1 MNIIV
6 CVKQIVDLKQIRI
19 KRETREPI
27 LEGLPLALS
36 DLDKNALEAAIRL
49 KEALPPSPSGR
60 GAGGEV
66 KITVVSVSASPK
78 LKETMKEALAM
89 GADEAVLVSD
99 PAVAGNDPAANAAL
113 LAAAIKKVGDF
124 DLILMGE
131 GSADNYSGQIG
142 PRVAELL
149 GLPQVTYATG
159 LEVTGT
165 TAKVTRNLD
174 EEIEVVTT
182 PLPAV
187 VTVLSE
193 INEPR
198 IPALAQILR
207 AGRKP
212 VSEYK
217 AADLGITAV
226 GPAAALTQVQS
237 NLAPAQE
244 RKNVLFEGDQA
255 VDQLL
260 AALAREGVMA

>member
-19 KRETREPI
+19 KRETREPL
-27 LEGLPLALS
+27 LEGLPITLS

-49 KEALPPSPSGR
+49 KEAT
-60 GAGGEV
+60 GEG

-99 PAVAGNDPAANAAL
+99 PAIAGNDPAANAAV
-113 LAAAIKKVGDF
+113 LAAAIKKVGGF

-159 LEVTGT
+159 LAVTGT
-165 TAKVTRNLD
+165 TATITRSLD
-174 EEIEVVTT
+174 DEIEIVKT
-182 PLPAV
+182 PLPAI

-212 VSEYK
+212 VTEYK
-217 AADLGITAV
+217 AADLGITTV

-244 RKNVLFEGDQA
+244 RKNLLFAGDQA

-260 AALAREGVMA
+260 DALIREGTIA